1 MGDARGHLAEG
12 DDLFL
17 PDHGALIQPQAFG
30 HGADAPVLA
39 RQASALAAQVAGD
52 VVGQGDGHEQ
62 RKDEAGENEHF
73 GMSAR
78 DLAGPG
84 ERFDEQTDRGQG
96 AAISQHPR
104 QKQARE
110 NHVKNEKPE
119 DGTVQARGPT
129 REQGQTHQVEQHL
142 CDRQPKQ
149 PAFLRLPLQ
158 EREQRDVVKQDD
170 QPQDEHLGRC
180 GMPAE
185 DKPIDRAADRDERA
199 GDPSQAN
206 EPGQFQCERVLAFGL
221 LGHRRD
227 SVADRTGIGSSAA
240 SDASADRCRSIIFIP
255 SV

>member
-1 MGDARGHLAEG
+1 MVLIRAICSRNLDIASAFIRSGLCWVSWSKPIHVRQRIRHLMGDARGHLAQG

-17 PDHGALIQPQAFG
+17 PDHGPLIQPQAFG
-30 HGADAPVLA
+30 HGADALVLA

-110 NHVKNEKPE
+110 NHVKNEKS
-119 DGTVQARGPT
+119 RGWD
-129 REQGQTHQVEQHL
+129 
-142 CDRQPKQ
+142 C
-149 PAFLRLPLQ
+149 
-158 EREQRDVVKQDD
+158 
-170 QPQDEHLGRC
+170 
-180 GMPAE
+180 
-185 DKPIDRAADRDERA
+185 A
-199 GDPSQAN
+199 GP
-206 EPGQFQCERVLAFGL
+206 
-221 LGHRRD
+221 
-227 SVADRTGIGSSAA
+227 
-240 SDASADRCRSIIFIP
+240 RSNP
-255 SV
+255 